1 MAYKITKETYKKN
14 KNTTALWDAEA
25 EALIG
30 MLARRLV
37 NIRPNLKFNKV
48 CIELHDKYLK
58 KTKTGITNSPT
69 QMERTFKLG

>member
-1 MAYKITKETYKKN
+1 
-14 KNTTALWDAEA
+14 
-25 EALIG
+25 
-30 MLARRLV
+30 LARRLV